1 MQDTTATIRVQSGK
15 HVIGVVGPGKMVKVN
30 EIIRKLD
37 NGKYRLYS
45 HSGKNLGTYD
55 TRAGAEKRE
64 RQVQAFK
71 HMEQDGVG
79 HKTTLTNPQYT
90 LVIDTPGELDW
101 YKIGQH
107 FPTLDQQPAGEFRQ
121 SETDMMVTLASEQE
135 LQRLKS
141 TLSKLKIPFKDI
153 SGSQEH
159 PEIHM
164 ENSVCECDIMSE
176 EIANFDAQDPM
187 ASKVAVQGY
196 GTMNLATLMKNVTS
210 TIKQLGELRN
220 DPASYRRLNYEL
232 YDSGVLQAKLS
243 ALITALD
250 QLQEIK
256 RKGGKRSVN
265 IQREANQVRGSE
277 PIPAKQKPSKGA
289 SSPHPYRGRL
299 VGEAEQQELP
309 VDLEKIRKAIQQLES
324 RNYFTPEEADE
335 MRRAVQAMATGR
347 DTIYPKRLLQLLT
360 MVA

>member
-1 MQDTTATIRVQSGK
+1 
-15 HVIGVVGPGKMVKVN
+15 MVKVN

-64 RQVQAFK
+64 RQVQYFK
-71 HMEQDGVG
+71 HANE
-79 HKTTLTNPQYT
+79 N
-90 LVIDTPGELDW
+90 
-101 YKIGQH
+101 
-107 FPTLDQQPAGEFRQ
+107 
-121 SETDMMVTLASEQE
+121 
-135 LQRLKS
+135 
-141 TLSKLKIPFKDI
+141 
-153 SGSQEH
+153 
-159 PEIHM
+159 
-164 ENSVCECDIMSE
+164 ENSVCECGCGCSKSVCETCGKAKVQEVYDPEYGHDTDDHVVKHKDDNDQNFWAVYNGDGNIVKVFYNEKKAKDYAEKNHDTLMKNEIVAE
-176 EIANFDAQDPM
+176 EIADFDAQDPM